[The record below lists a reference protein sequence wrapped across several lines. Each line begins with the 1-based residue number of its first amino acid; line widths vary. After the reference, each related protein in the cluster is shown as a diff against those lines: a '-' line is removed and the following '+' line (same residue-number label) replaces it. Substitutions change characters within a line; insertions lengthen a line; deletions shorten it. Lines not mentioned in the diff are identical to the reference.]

1 MSSVQ
6 GLLFEPV
13 PILVDSIVGSVVSAA
28 GVTTITIPAHE
39 DGDLIVAFGSNRTS
53 TASPTP
59 TGYTS
64 IATGVA
70 NPVGTG
76 SDRSTRMVYKFS
88 SGAAET
94 LTFDGGSATASTVP
108 YSGCL
113 IFRRAVGV
121 DGGSGISSNSTG
133 GTLAVPAL
141 TLSRPPSVVIAF
153 SFYCGATT
161 GLTAGPAGWIVD
173 NGMAY
178 AEYLNAWAGGN
189 FTLDTTAA
197 LIGTVVEIY

>member
-1 MSSVQ
+1 MSSIQ

-13 PILVDSIVGSVVSAA
+13 PILVDSIVGSVVDTA
-28 GVTTITIPAHE
+28 GVTSITIPAHE
-39 DGDLIVAFGSNRTS
+39 DGDLILAFGSNRTN

-59 TGYTS
+59 AGYTS
-64 IATGVA
+64 IATGIA

-76 SDRSTRMVYKFS
+76 SDRSVNMVYKFS
-88 SGAAET
+88 DGSAQT
-94 LTFDGGSATASTVP
+94 LTFDGGSATASTVA

-133 GTLAVPAL
+133 ATLAVPAL
-141 TLSRPPSVVIAF
+141 TLTRPPSIVVAF
-153 SFYCGATT
+153 SFYCGASI
-161 GLTAGPAGWIVD
+161 GITAAPAGWTVD

-178 AEYLNAWAGGN
+178 AEYLTDWAGGN
-189 FTLDTTAA
+189 FTLDATAA
-197 LIGTVVEIY
+197 LIGAVVEIY